1 MLTLE
6 FLSSVI
12 IGLFYN
18 LRSKSSP
25 TANRAKAISLGD
37 QRLETQDKGVDCL
50 EIQGNKVNK
59 QTFSR

>member
-25 TANRAKAISLGD
+25 TANRAKAVSLGD

-50 EIQGNKVNK
+50 EIQGSKVNK